1 MTWATAAIVGSSL
14 VSGALGAGASKKAG
28 KESAAATREATAE
41 QRRQFDTARGDLAPY
56 RETGYGALGQLAEMQ
71 GLRPAQLDLDVRNA
85 ENEIAAYKA
94 SINEIWNDSHR
105 PAAQKPG
112 EAAMYEQKIRDAQT
126 RLAAA
131 QQRASEWKPRT
142 AEQIMSTDPGYQF
155 RLSEGNKA
163 LDRFQSARRVTGGR
177 AVKEAMRYNSDYAS
191 NEFGNTFNRSAT
203 LAGMG
208 QGATNVGVQA
218 GQNAA
223 SNIGQYT
230 MANAQAQ
237 GNAAMGQASSINN
250 AVQGGMQ
257 NYYTMKMYND
267 LGAIR

>member
-1 MTWATAAIVGSSL
+1 MIPAAAIAGASV
-14 VSGALGAGASKKAG
+14 VSGLLGAGASSKAG
-28 KESAAATREATAE
+28 KQAAEATREATAE
-41 QRRQFDTARGDLAPY
+41 QRRQFDLARGDLAPY
-56 RETGYGALGQLAEMQ
+56 RETGYGALDQMAEMQ
-71 GLRPAQLDLDVRNA
+71 GLRPARLDLDVTNA
-85 ENEIAAYKA
+85 QNEIASYTA
-94 SINEIWNDSHR
+94 SIQEIWNDPAR
-105 PAAQKPG
+105 PAETKAG
-112 EAAMYEQKIRDAQT
+112 EAAMYQQKIQDAQT
-126 RLAAA
+126 RLTAA
-131 QQRASEWKPRT
+131 QQRAAAYKPRT
-142 AEQIMSTDPGYQF
+142 AEEMLSNTPGYQF

-177 AVKEAMRYNSDYAS
+177 AVKEAMRYGQDYAS
-191 NEFGNTFNRSAT
+191 NEFGANFNRSANI
-203 LAGMG
+203 AGMG
-208 QGATNVGVQA
+208 QGAVNTGVQA